1 MQADIFILYD
11 RIAQYP
17 ASIIQYFHKK
27 SIIDRRNTVNMLKN
41 LNKYFI
47 KKVSTVNC
55 QCCRPC
61 EKRLLLFYGV
71 FKYGLKSA
79 AEQFGHSFDKLV
91 GIVFHTALKPVKD
104 NADNCI
110 FIE

>member
-1 MQADIFILYD
+1 MTEYHSILLQLYNT
-11 RIAQYP
+11 
-17 ASIIQYFHKK
+17 STKK

-47 KKVSTVNC
+47 KTVSTVNC

-71 FKYGLKSA
+71 FKYGLESA
-79 AEQFGHSFDKLV
+79 AEQFGLSFDKLV
-91 GIVFHTALKPVKD
+91 GLVFHTALEPVKD